1 VKEYLREIVA
11 RSAPRDAVNTLREYL
26 QARIL
31 ESLQDSGAWASLA
44 FMGGTSLRF
53 LYRAPRFSEDLDFA
67 LETPSPEFD
76 LLRLI
81 ASARARLEKER
92 YRTEAKASTRAVV
105 HKAFIRFPGL
115 EHELGL
121 SHRAENAL
129 SVKVEVDT
137 RPPAGAGLEVTTVRR
152 HATLRLAHHDK
163 SSLLAGKVAALLR
176 RDWIKGRD
184 VYDLVWY
191 LSDPTWPE
199 PNEVLLTNAL
209 RQSGPA
215 YLAAEVEGWKSA
227 LVRRLGATSW
237 DGVKADVERFL
248 ERPTEVWM
256 VERETV
262 LSIMAQRGWK
272 E

>member
-1 VKEYLREIVA
+1 MKEYLREIVQRA
-11 RSAPRDAVNTLREYL
+11 APRDALNIMREYL

-31 ESLQDSGAWASLA
+31 EGLQESGAWASLA

-53 LYRAPRFSEDLDFA
+53 LYRLPRFSEDLDFA

-76 LLRLI
+76 FLGLI
-81 ASARARLEKER
+81 APARTRFQKEG

-105 HKAFIRFPGL
+105 NKAFIRFPGL

-121 SHRAENAL
+121 SQRAEKAL

-152 HATLRLAHHDK
+152 HATLCLAHHDK
-163 SSLLAGKVAALLR
+163 PSLLADKVAALLC

-184 VYDLVWY
+184 VYDLAWY

-199 PNEVLLTNAL
+199 PNEVLLTNTL
-209 RQSGPA
+209 QQSGPA
-215 YLAAEVEGWKSA
+215 HLAVEVAGWKSA
-227 LVRRLGATSW
+227 LVHRLSEAPW
-237 DGVKADVERFL
+237 EGVKTDVERFL
-248 ERPTEVWM
+248 ERPAEAWM
-256 VERETV
+256 VEREAV
-262 LSIMAQRGWK
+262 LDIMAQRGWR

>member
-1 VKEYLREIVA
+1 MKEYLREIVE
-11 RSAPRDAVNTLREYL
+11 RSAPRDAVNIMREYL

-31 ESLQDSGAWASLA
+31 ESLQESGAWASMA

-53 LYRAPRFSEDLDFA
+53 LYRLPRFSEDLDFA

-76 LLRLI
+76 FLGLI
-81 ASARARLEKER
+81 ASARARFEKEG
-92 YRTEAKASTRAVV
+92 YRTEAKASTKTVV
-105 HKAFIRFPGL
+105 NKAFIRFPGL

-121 SHRAENAL
+121 SQRAEKAL

-163 SSLLAGKVAALLR
+163 RSLLAGKVAALLCR
-176 RDWIKGRD
+176 EWVKGRD
-184 VYDLVWY
+184 VYDLAWY

-199 PNEVLLTNAL
+199 PNETLLANAL

-215 YLAAEVEGWKSA
+215 NLAGEVEGWKSA
-227 LVRRLGATSW
+227 LVRRLGKAPW
-237 DGVKADVERFL
+237 DGVKTDVERFL
-248 ERPTEVWM
+248 ERPADAWM
-256 VERETV
+256 VEREAV

>member
-1 VKEYLREIVA
+1 VKEYLREMVE
-11 RSAPRDAVNTLREYL
+11 RSAPRDAVNIMREYL

-31 ESLQDSGAWASLA
+31 ESLQESGVWASLA
-44 FMGGTSLRF
+44 FRGGTSLRF
-53 LYRAPRFSEDLDFA
+53 LYRLPRFSEDLDFA
-67 LETPSPEFD
+67 LETPSSEFD
-76 LLRLI
+76 FLALI
-81 ASARARLEKER
+81 ASARTRFEKEG
-92 YRTEAKASTRAVV
+92 YRTEAKASTRTVV
-105 HKAFIRFPGL
+105 NKAFIRFPGL
-115 EHELGL
+115 EYELGL
-121 SHRAENAL
+121 SDRAEKTL

-152 HATLRLAHHDK
+152 HATLRLSHHDK
-163 SSLLAGKVAALLR
+163 SSLLAGKVAALLC
-176 RDWIKGRD
+176 RDWLKGRD

-215 YLAAEVEGWKSA
+215 YLAGEAEGWRSA
-227 LVRRLGATSW
+227 LVRRLSETPW
-237 DGVKADVERFL
+237 DGVKWDVERFL

-256 VERETV
+256 VERDAV

>member
-1 VKEYLREIVA
+1 VKEYLREIVE
-11 RSAPRDAVNTLREYL
+11 RSAPRDAVNLVREYL

-31 ESLQDSGAWASLA
+31 ENLQESGAWASMA

-53 LYRAPRFSEDLDFA
+53 LYRLPRFSEGLDFA
-67 LETPSPEFD
+67 LETLSPEFD
-76 LLRLI
+76 FLALI
-81 ASARARLEKER
+81 ASARARFEKEG

-105 HKAFIRFPGL
+105 NKAFIRFPGL

-121 SHRAENAL
+121 SHRAEKAL
-129 SVKVEVDT
+129 SVRVEVDT

-152 HATLRLAHHDK
+152 HATLRLSHHDK
-163 SSLLAGKVAALLR
+163 SSLLAGKVVALLCR
-176 RDWIKGRD
+176 EWLKGRD

-215 YLAAEVEGWKSA
+215 HLAGEVEEWRSA
-227 LVRRLGATSW
+227 VVRRLSEAPW
-237 DGVKADVERFL
+237 DGVWTDVERFL

-256 VERETV
+256 VEREAV
-262 LSIMAQRGWK
+262 LGIMAQRGWK